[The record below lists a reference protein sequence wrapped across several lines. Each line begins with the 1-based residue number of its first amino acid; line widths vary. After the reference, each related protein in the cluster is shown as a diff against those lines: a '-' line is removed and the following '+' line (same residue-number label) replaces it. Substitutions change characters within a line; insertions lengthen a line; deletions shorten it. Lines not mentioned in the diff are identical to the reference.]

1 VSDLPRNP
9 HATPWDELRAS
20 FAFTPAEEQQIA
32 DRADRMRA
40 EADDAR
46 LAEIRDRL
54 AAARLCPAASA
65 ATADREHS
73 WVLGQFSHLRHCAS
87 CGTSE
92 TCLPQVGSD
101 ADARFLLARVDQF
114 TAERDEA
121 LREAEEE
128 RLALLHQPVLRH
140 CVYPGCLREFDA
152 AASMDGRPVRASWSS
167 AGWLRVTTLGGHI
180 CPDHAGI
187 VAEDVHRPHWQHDH
201 PSHLACACGWDSGPV
216 RWRGYGVEAWKDH
229 VLPEVATD
237 A

>member
-1 VSDLPRNP
+1 VSDLPRNS

-46 LAEIRDRL
+46 LAEIRDRH
-54 AAARLCPAASA
+54 AKASDSA
-65 ATADREHS
+65 WKVHADRE
-73 WVLGQFSHLRHCAS
+73 W
-87 CGTSE
+87 
-92 TCLPQVGSD
+92 
-101 ADARFLLARVDQF
+101 LLARVDQL

-167 AGWLRVTTLGGHI
+167 AGWLQVNALGGHI